1 LDPHVQYLQVVV
13 VVEKEVELKE
23 QEVQVVVV
31 QQDVLALVMDSQ
43 EQLTPVV
50 VVEEL
55 QHLEQTQEV
64 MVAQE

>member
-1 LDPHVQYLQVVV
+1 V
-13 VVEKEVELKE
+13 
-23 QEVQVVVV
+23 VQVVVE
-31 QQDVLALVMDSQ
+31 QQEILDLVMVFQ

-50 VVEEL
+50 VEEEL